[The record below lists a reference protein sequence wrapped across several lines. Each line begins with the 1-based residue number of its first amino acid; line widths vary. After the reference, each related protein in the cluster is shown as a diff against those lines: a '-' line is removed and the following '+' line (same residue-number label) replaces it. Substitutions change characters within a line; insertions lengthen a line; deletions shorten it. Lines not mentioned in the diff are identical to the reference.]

1 MADLQRFIDAQKNN
15 YDQALKEIKNGCKV
29 SHWMWYIFPQIKG
42 LGHSSTAVYYGIDSL
57 DEAKEY
63 LQNAILNKRLFEIS
77 NALLELKNNN
87 PVIILGYPDNLKLQS
102 SMTLFYVASK
112 NKVFKQVIDKFYDGQ
127 FDKNTL
133 RIIGIETNS
142 DLQ

>member
-42 LGHSSTAVYYGIDSL
+42 LGHSSTAVYYAIDSL

-63 LQNAILNKRLFEIS
+63 LQNPILNKRLFEIS

-133 RIIGIETNS
+133 RIMKRNGKSI
-142 DLQ
+142 

>member
-42 LGHSSTAVYYGIDSL
+42 LGHSSTAVYYAIDSL

-63 LQNAILNKRLFEIS
+63 LQNPILNKRLFEIS

-102 SMTLFYVASK
+102 SMTLFYVVSK
-112 NKVFKQVIDKFYDGQ
+112 NKVFKHVIDKFYDGQ

>member
-1 MADLQRFIDAQKNN
+1 MADLQRFIDAQKNS
-15 YDQALKEIKNGCKV
+15 YDQALKEIKIGCKV

-42 LGHSSTAVYYGIDSL
+42 LGHSSTAVYYAIDSL

-63 LQNAILNKRLFEIS
+63 LQNPILNKRLFEIS

>member
-1 MADLQRFIDAQKNN
+1 
-15 YDQALKEIKNGCKV
+15 
-29 SHWMWYIFPQIKG
+29 MWYIFPQIKG
-42 LGHSSTAVYYGIDSL
+42 LGHSSTAVYYAIDSL

-63 LQNAILNKRLFEIS
+63 LQNPILNKRLFEIS

-102 SMTLFYVASK
+102 SMTLFYVASR
-112 NKVFKQVIDKFYDGQ
+112 NKVFKQVIDKFYDRQ

>member
-42 LGHSSTAVYYGIDSL
+42 LGHCSTAVYYAIDSL

-63 LQNAILNKRLFEIS
+63 LQIPILNKGLFEIS

>member
-1 MADLQRFIDAQKNN
+1 MADLQRFIDAQKNS
-15 YDQALKEIKNGCKV
+15 YDQALKEIKNGCKI

-42 LGHSSTAVYYGIDSL
+42 LGHSSTAVYYAIDSL

-63 LQNAILNKRLFEIS
+63 LQNPILNKRLFEIS

-112 NKVFKQVIDKFYDGQ
+112 NKVFKHVIDKFYDGQ

>member
-42 LGHSSTAVYYGIDSL
+42 LGHSSTAVYYAIDSL

-63 LQNAILNKRLFEIS
+63 LQNPILNKRLFEIS

>member
-42 LGHSSTAVYYGIDSL
+42 LGHSSTAVYYAIDSL

-63 LQNAILNKRLFEIS
+63 LQNPILNKRLFEIS

-102 SMTLFYVASK
+102 SMTLFYVASR